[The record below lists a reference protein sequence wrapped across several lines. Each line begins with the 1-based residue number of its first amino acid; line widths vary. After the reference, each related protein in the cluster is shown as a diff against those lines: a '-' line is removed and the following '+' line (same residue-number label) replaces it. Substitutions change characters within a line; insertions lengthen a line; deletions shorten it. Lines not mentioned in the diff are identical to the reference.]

1 MSLNVQATAALAG
14 KQQSKSELAVF
25 VNFSNTP
32 DIRML
37 SRMRFMAARPYP
49 GIEDDRMLQL
59 PLDTSAS
66 SKSLSEPSVVVE
78 HVGALKFSDIL
89 TPLWL
94 SVDMA
99 FSSLLT
105 IVTLA
110 AALQG
115 SFAALTRRVSCP
127 DGVNTATNA
136 ACCQLFA
143 VRDDLQ
149 ENLFHGGLCTAEAH
163 ESLRLT
169 FHDAIAISP
178 ALEAQGIFGGGGADG
193 SIAIFSD
200 IETNFHPNIGL
211 DEIVELQKPFIARHN
226 LSVAD
231 FIQFA
236 GAIGA
241 SNCAGAPQLAAFVGR
256 IDATQPA
263 PDGLVPEPF
272 HTPDQIFSRL
282 ADASQGEF
290 DEILTVWLL
299 VAHTVAAA
307 NDVDPTV
314 PGSPFDSTPEIWDTQ
329 FFIETLLNGT
339 TFPGTSN
346 NQGEVAA
353 PVQGLLRLQ
362 SDFAISRDNRSACEW
377 QSFVNNQ
384 EKAQAMFQF
393 VFHDLSILGQD
404 INSLVDCT
412 EVGVAHFPA
421 GKTINDVDLASSPE
435 PVNES
440 IIMDLR

>member
-1 MSLNVQATAALAG
+1 
-14 KQQSKSELAVF
+14 
-25 VNFSNTP
+25 
-32 DIRML
+32 
-37 SRMRFMAARPYP
+37 
-49 GIEDDRMLQL
+49 
-59 PLDTSAS
+59 
-66 SKSLSEPSVVVE
+66 
-78 HVGALKFSDIL
+78 
-89 TPLWL
+89 
-94 SVDMA
+94 MA
-99 FSSLLT
+99 FRSLLT
-105 IVTLA
+105 IFTLVA
-110 AALQG
+110 TLQG
-115 SFAALTRRVSCP
+115 AFAALTRRVSCP

-149 ENLFHGGLCTAEAH
+149 QNLFQGGQCTAEAH

-200 IETNFHPNIGL
+200 IETGFHPNIGL

-256 IDATQPA
+256 VDATKPA

-272 HTPDQIFSRL
+272 HTPDQIFARL

-339 TFPGTSN
+339 TFPGTAN

-353 PVQGLLRLQ
+353 PLKGLLRLQ
-362 SDFAISRDNRSACEW
+362 SDFAIARDNRSACEW

-393 VFHDLSILGQD
+393 VFHDMSILGQD

-412 EVGVAHFPA
+412 EVVPVPAPVQGVAHFPA
-421 GKTINDVDLASSPE
+421 GLTIDDVNIACAETPFPTLPTDPGPATSVA
-435 PVNES
+435 PVPLPNQ
-440 IIMDLR
+440 

>member
-1 MSLNVQATAALAG
+1 MRSFLDACPLAG
-14 KQQSKSELAVF
+14 QYSPLRQRRVLEDASERCPGEEAAKQVTIGRIDELVGTVCGSHARRYKASWLWGAV
-25 VNFSNTP
+25 S
-32 DIRML
+32 
-37 SRMRFMAARPYP
+37 SR
-49 GIEDDRMLQL
+49 
-59 PLDTSAS
+59 
-66 SKSLSEPSVVVE
+66 
-78 HVGALKFSDIL
+78 ALKFSVSFTL
-89 TPLWL
+89 RWL

-99 FSSLLT
+99 FTSLLT
-105 IVTLA
+105 IVTLVA
-110 AALQG
+110 AFQG
-115 SFAALTRRVSCP
+115 AFAALTRRVSCP

-256 IDATQPA
+256 VDATQPA

-307 NDVDPTV
+307 NDVDP
-314 PGSPFDSTPEIWDTQ
+314 G
-329 FFIETLLNGT
+329 
-339 TFPGTSN
+339 TFPVVNLT
-346 NQGEVAA
+346 AA
-353 PVQGLLRLQ
+353 EATPNVTLSLDGLQ
-362 SDFAISRDNRSACEW
+362 PDA
-377 QSFVNNQ
+377 
-384 EKAQAMFQF
+384 
-393 VFHDLSILGQD
+393 GQQ
-404 INSLVDCT
+404 T
-412 EVGVAHFPA
+412 FPA
-421 GKTINDVDLASSPE
+421 EIYFCQDDRCQSCFPPFELSTIPPHSCFNAPFPFWTVIVKQPSNEGLPFQVRVGPDCDELYALPA
-435 PVNES
+435 VN
-440 IIMDLR
+440 ICFQVFPPLFNVFDRT

>member
-1 MSLNVQATAALAG
+1 
-14 KQQSKSELAVF
+14 
-25 VNFSNTP
+25 
-32 DIRML
+32 
-37 SRMRFMAARPYP
+37 
-49 GIEDDRMLQL
+49 
-59 PLDTSAS
+59 
-66 SKSLSEPSVVVE
+66 
-78 HVGALKFSDIL
+78 
-89 TPLWL
+89 
-94 SVDMA
+94 MA
-99 FSSLLT
+99 FNSLLT
-105 IVTLA
+105 IVTLVA
-110 AALQG
+110 AFQG
-115 SFAALTRRVSCP
+115 AFAALTRRVSCP

-211 DEIVELQKPFIARHN
+211 DEIVELQKPFVARHN

-256 IDATQPA
+256 VDATQPA

-412 EVGVAHFPA
+412 EVVPVPAPVQGVAHFPA
-421 GKTINDVDLASSPE
+421 GKTINDVDLACGETPFPTLPTDPGPATSVA
-435 PVNES
+435 PVPLPNQ
-440 IIMDLR
+440 

>member
-1 MSLNVQATAALAG
+1 
-14 KQQSKSELAVF
+14 
-25 VNFSNTP
+25 
-32 DIRML
+32 
-37 SRMRFMAARPYP
+37 
-49 GIEDDRMLQL
+49 
-59 PLDTSAS
+59 
-66 SKSLSEPSVVVE
+66 
-78 HVGALKFSDIL
+78 
-89 TPLWL
+89 
-94 SVDMA
+94 MA
-99 FSSLLT
+99 FKTLFSLVSLL
-105 IVTLA
+105 A
-110 AALQG
+110 AFQG
-115 SFAALTRRVSCP
+115 ATAALTRRVACP
-127 DGVNTATNA
+127 DGKNTATNA

-200 IETNFHPNIGL
+200 IETGFHPNIGL
-211 DEIVELQKPFIARHN
+211 DEIVELQRPFIARHN

-256 IDATQPA
+256 KDATQPA

-329 FFIETLLNGT
+329 FFIETQLKGT
-339 TFPGTSN
+339 TFPGTGN
-346 NQGEVAA
+346 NQGEVASPLA
-353 PVQGLLRLQ
+353 GELRLQ
-362 SDFAISRDNRSACEW
+362 SDFAIARDNRSACEW

-412 EVGVAHFPA
+412 EVVPVPAPVQGVAHFPA
-421 GKTINDVDLASSPE
+421 GLTVADIDQACLETPFPTLPTDPGPATSVAPVPKPPLPSS
-435 PVNES
+435 N
-440 IIMDLR
+440 

>member
-1 MSLNVQATAALAG
+1 
-14 KQQSKSELAVF
+14 
-25 VNFSNTP
+25 
-32 DIRML
+32 
-37 SRMRFMAARPYP
+37 
-49 GIEDDRMLQL
+49 
-59 PLDTSAS
+59 
-66 SKSLSEPSVVVE
+66 
-78 HVGALKFSDIL
+78 
-89 TPLWL
+89 
-94 SVDMA
+94 MA
-99 FSSLLT
+99 FRTLLSILS
-105 IVTLA
+105 IVA
-110 AALQG
+110 AFQG
-115 SFAALTRRVSCP
+115 ASAALTRRVACP

-149 ENLFHGGLCTAEAH
+149 QNLFHGGLCTAEAH

-178 ALEAQGIFGGGGADG
+178 ALESQGIFGGGGADG

-200 IETNFHPNIGL
+200 IETAFHPNIGL

-256 IDATQPA
+256 VDATQPA

-272 HTPDQIFSRL
+272 HTPDQIFARL

-314 PGSPFDSTPEIWDTQ
+314 PGSPFDSTPEVWDTQ
-329 FFIETLLNGT
+329 FFVEVLLNGT
-339 TFPGTSN
+339 TFPGTGN
-346 NQGEVAA
+346 NQGEVASPIA
-353 PVQGLLRLQ
+353 GELRLQ
-362 SDFAISRDNRSACEW
+362 SDFAIARDNRSACEW
-377 QSFVNNQ
+377 QSFVDNQ
-384 EKAQAMFQF
+384 PKAQAMFQF
-393 VFHDLSILGQD
+393 VFHDLSIFGQD

-412 EVGVAHFPA
+412 EVVRIPTPIERFRHRLTGE
-421 GKTINDVDLASSPE
+421 DRSRSR
-435 PVNES
+435 
-440 IIMDLR
+440 LRSRA